1 MIHTEKVKAL
11 AFDFGG
17 TLDSPFMHWM
27 KIYLKLY
34 GEELHLSLTGENFRD
49 SYVYAEQMMER
60 LQLVKPHIHC
70 LKHSLSK
77 PVCNLMI

>member
-34 GEELHLSLTGENFRD
+34 GIYRLR
-49 SYVYAEQMMER
+49 ER
-60 LQLVKPHIHC
+60 I
-70 LKHSLSK
+70 SET
-77 PVCNLMI
+77 LMCMPNR

>member
-27 KIYLKLY
+27 KIVI
-34 GEELHLSLTGENFRD
+34 GQDFI
-49 SYVYAEQMMER
+49 
-60 LQLVKPHIHC
+60 VKASVIFHIPF
-70 LKHSLSK
+70 SF
-77 PVCNLMI
+77 

>member
-34 GEELHLSLTGENFRD
+34 GEELHLPLTGENFRD
-49 SYVYAEQMMER
+49 SYVCRTDDGALATGE
-60 LQLVKPHIHC
+60 
-70 LKHSLSK
+70 
-77 PVCNLMI
+77 NLTFIA

>member
-34 GEELHLSLTGENFRD
+34 GEELHLR
-49 SYVYAEQMMER
+49 ER
-60 LQLVKPHIHC
+60 I
-70 LKHSLSK
+70 SET
-77 PVCNLMI
+77 LMCMPNR